1 MFSTT
6 ILKKEERKNKNKI
19 NNMNVFKRDLTYEDE
34 NDNEMKMSNFKM
46 SENDLKMS
54 KSMSENDE
62 NMSDDMIKVSIMNKE
77 SEDRKKSIYNYDFT
91 NFNVQ

>member
-1 MFSTT
+1 MFSTA
-6 ILKKEERKNKNKI
+6 ILKKKERKNKNKI

-34 NDNEMKMSNFKM
+34 NDDEIKMSNVKM

-54 KSMSENDE
+54 KSISENDE
-62 NMSDDMIKVSIMNKE
+62 NMNDDIIKVSAVSKE

-91 NFNVQ
+91 NFNV

>member
-1 MFSTT
+1 
-6 ILKKEERKNKNKI
+6 
-19 NNMNVFKRDLTYEDE
+19 MNVFKRDLTYEDE
-34 NDNEMKMSNFKM
+34 NDDEMKMSDFKM

-62 NMSDDMIKVSIMNKE
+62 NMSDDMIKVSAVSEE

-91 NFNVQ
+91 NFNV